1 MESNVGE
8 HLSLE
13 GGDPMINTN
22 LPKYEQSLSDTHAVV
37 LFDGVCR
44 FCNGWVQFLIK
55 RDKADVFRFAPL
67 QSDYAQSVLSLY
79 KVDIAAMDSVI
90 VVEGTKL
97 YTHSSA
103 VLRIV
108 KRLGG
113 GWSILSGL
121 SLVPRR
127 LRDEVYHWIAKR
139 RYKLFGKYDSC
150 MMPTENVRRKFLD

>member
-1 MESNVGE
+1 MYGDHLLLEDGE
-8 HLSLE
+8 PKI
-13 GGDPMINTN
+13 DTN
-22 LPKYEQSLSDTHAVV
+22 LPKHEQFLSNAHAVV

-67 QSDYAQSVLSLY
+67 QSDYAQSVLSLH
-79 KVDIAAMDSVI
+79 KVDITATDSVI
-90 VVEGTKL
+90 LVEGAQL

-113 GWSILSGL
+113 GWSVLSGL
-121 SLVPRR
+121 SLVPRPI
-127 LRDEVYHWIAKR
+127 RDAVYHWIAKR

-150 MMPTENVRRKFLD
+150 MLPSENVRRKFID